1 MKTKEAKY
9 ILTVATV
16 LAVVFAAWPIYAG
29 DKDKN
34 NGNVKV
40 VQQASSA
47 NAKPTVNIRSQRGPQ
62 YCYSDD
68 DYGDWDPFAEFMRM
82 RQEMNNLLG
91 SAFNQYQD
99 APRPAAVWS
108 ESAVV
113 APACDIRD
121 SNGKYVITMDLPGL
135 EKSDIKIKLNGNI
148 LSVSGK
154 RDKSVEKKDGDKVIL
169 RERTS
174 GSFSRSIRLAGKLK
188 QDKVEATYKNG
199 TLTITIPQVE
209 PVDNSVEIP
218 IK

>member
-9 ILTVATV
+9 ILTFAAA
-16 LAVVFAAWPIYAG
+16 LAVVFAAWPLYAG

-40 VQQASSA
+40 VQQAASKPAPASSCLQCS
-47 NAKPTVNIRSQRGPQ
+47 PVYS
-62 YCYSDD
+62 YSDD
-68 DYGDWDPFAEFMRM
+68 DAGLWDPFAEFMRM

-99 APRPAAVWS
+99 APRGSGIWS
-108 ESAVV
+108 SSAVV

-121 SNGKYVITMDLPGL
+121 SDGKYIITMDLPGL
-135 EKSDIKIKLNGNI
+135 KKSDIKIKLDGNI

-154 RDKSVEKKDGDKVIL
+154 REKDVEKKDGDKIIL

-174 GSFSRSIRLAGKLK
+174 GSFSRVIRLAGKLK
-188 QDKVEATYKNG
+188 QDKVEAAYENG
-199 TLTITIPQVE
+199 TLTITIPQE
-209 PVDNSVEIP
+209 KPVDNSINIP